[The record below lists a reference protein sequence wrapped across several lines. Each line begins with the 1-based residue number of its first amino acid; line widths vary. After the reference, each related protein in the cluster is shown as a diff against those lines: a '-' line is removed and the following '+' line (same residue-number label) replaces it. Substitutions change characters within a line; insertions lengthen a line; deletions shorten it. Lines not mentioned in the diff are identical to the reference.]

1 MNKTTL
7 LLKTQ
12 IYNYFSLNEL
22 FHSEK
27 KRSNFA
33 FITAVGIFTL
43 LALLSGYNIM
53 TALALAKMGQ
63 AQLIPAYM
71 VSVSNFIILVF
82 TVLRSNGILF
92 GCRDY
97 EMLSS
102 LPVQAK
108 EIISSKFGFLYLLN
122 FLLGILFMLPAG
134 IIWQIYASAHLLFFF
149 MYLASAVFVPFVP
162 MCIASLLGVLVT
174 AVSSKFRRKNIVS
187 LVFSF
192 AVLGG
197 LLGIGIYS
205 MQTGASG
212 GSLGVILM
220 EQVSRLYP
228 LSAWFRYTNYFSL
241 AGNVGFWSLSALVF
255 CIFVKIVECRYARL
269 NSYVL
274 QYHAASPGRKA
285 NLKKHSVFT
294 AVYLKEMGRYFS
306 SYLWVLNTGLGVVL
320 LCVTSLALCV
330 VSPEILG
337 MYAGIEDVDLFLGQY
352 APLIIAAMLSISC
365 PAASAISLEG
375 RNLWVLQS
383 IPLSNKTFIKSKIAL
398 TLTVHAI
405 GYMLSVAVFLIR
417 FQFNAIWS
425 FTLLAVPACYSVF
438 TAVQGTYINCCFPRF
453 DWDNEMV
460 VVKQSIS
467 VILSGVIGMIC
478 IAVPVL
484 LHWFLGLPNVGV
496 LWGMAAIL
504 IVLSV
509 ILYFKACGKK
519 II

>member
-1 MNKTTL
+1 MNKTML

-27 KRSNFA
+27 KKGNFV
-33 FITAVGIFTL
+33 FITAAGIFTL
-43 LALLSGYNIM
+43 LAFLSGYNVM
-53 TALALAKMGQ
+53 TALALEKLGQ
-63 AQLIPAYM
+63 AHLIPAYM
-71 VSVSNFIILVF
+71 VSVSSFIILVF

-92 GCRDY
+92 GSRDY

-122 FLLGILFMLPAG
+122 FLMGILFILPAG
-134 IIWQIYASAHLLFFF
+134 IVWQIYDSHHLIFFF
-149 MYLASAVFVPFVP
+149 MYLLSAVFVPFVP
-162 MCIASLLGVLVT
+162 MCMASLIGVLIT
-174 AVSSKFRRKNIVS
+174 AVSSKFRRKNIFS
-187 LVFSF
+187 LIFSF
-192 AVLGG
+192 AILGG

-205 MQTGASG
+205 MQTGSSG
-212 GSLGVILM
+212 ENLGVILM
-220 EQVSRLYP
+220 EQVSSLYP
-228 LSAWFRYTNYFSL
+228 LSTWFYYTDSISL
-241 AGNVGFWSLSALVF
+241 VGNVGFWFLSVLVF
-255 CIFVKIVECRYARL
+255 FIFVKIVERRYARL

-274 QYHAASPGRKA
+274 QCHAASAGGKTS
-285 NLKKHSVFT
+285 LKKHSVFS
-294 AVYLKEMGRYFS
+294 AMYLKEIGRYFS

-320 LCVTSLALCV
+320 LCVVSLALCV
-330 VSPEILG
+330 ISPEMLG
-337 MYAGIEDVDLFLGQY
+337 KYTGIEDVDSFLGQF

-375 RNLWVLQS
+375 KNLWILQS
-383 IPLSNKTFIKSKIAL
+383 VPLSNKIFLKSKIAL
-398 TLTVHAI
+398 TLTIHSI

-417 FQFNAIWS
+417 FQFNAIQAL
-425 FTLLAVPACYSVF
+425 TLLVVPVCYSIF
-438 TAVQGTYINCCFPRF
+438 TAVQGTYINCRFPKF

-478 IAVPVL
+478 IAVPAL
-484 LHWFLGLPNVGV
+484 LHWFLDVSLIKV

-509 ILYFKACGKK
+509 ILYFKACSKK

>member
-1 MNKTTL
+1 MNKTML

-22 FHSEK
+22 FHSQK
-27 KRSNFA
+27 RRSNFA
-33 FITAVGIFTL
+33 FITAVGIFIL
-43 LALLSGYNIM
+43 LALLSGYNVM

-63 AQLIPAYM
+63 VQLIPAYM
-71 VSVSNFIILVF
+71 VSVSSFIILVF

-92 GCRDY
+92 GSRDY

-102 LPVQAK
+102 LPVRAK

-149 MYLASAVFVPFVP
+149 MYLVSTVFVPFVP
-162 MCIASLLGVLVT
+162 MCIASLIGLLIT

-228 LSAWFRYTNYFSL
+228 LSAWFRYTNYSSL
-241 AGNVGFWSLSALVF
+241 AGNVGFWSLSVLVF
-255 CIFVKIVECRYARL
+255 CIFVKIVERRYVRL

-274 QYHAASPGRKA
+274 QYHTASPGRSA

-306 SYLWVLNTGLGVVL
+306 SYLWVLNTSLGVVL
-320 LCVTSLALCV
+320 LCVISLALCV
-330 VSPEILG
+330 VPPEILG

-352 APLIIAAMLSISC
+352 APLVVAAMLSISC
-365 PAASAISLEG
+365 PSASAISLEG

-417 FQFNAIWS
+417 FQFHAIWS

-484 LHWFLGLPNVGV
+484 LHWFLGLPNVGL

>member
-108 EIISSKFGFLYLLN
+108 EIISSKFGFLYLMN

-162 MCIASLLGVLVT
+162 MCIASCLESWL
-174 AVSSKFRRKNIVS
+174 
-187 LVFSF
+187 
-192 AVLGG
+192 
-197 LLGIGIYS
+197 
-205 MQTGASG
+205 
-212 GSLGVILM
+212 
-220 EQVSRLYP
+220 RLY
-228 LSAWFRYTNYFSL
+228 L
-241 AGNVGFWSLSALVF
+241 
-255 CIFVKIVECRYARL
+255 L
-269 NSYVL
+269 NS
-274 QYHAASPGRKA
+274 
-285 NLKKHSVFT
+285 
-294 AVYLKEMGRYFS
+294 
-306 SYLWVLNTGLGVVL
+306 
-320 LCVTSLALCV
+320 
-330 VSPEILG
+330 
-337 MYAGIEDVDLFLGQY
+337 
-352 APLIIAAMLSISC
+352 
-365 PAASAISLEG
+365 EG
-375 RNLWVLQS
+375 
-383 IPLSNKTFIKSKIAL
+383 KT
-398 TLTVHAI
+398 
-405 GYMLSVAVFLIR
+405 
-417 FQFNAIWS
+417 
-425 FTLLAVPACYSVF
+425 
-438 TAVQGTYINCCFPRF
+438 
-453 DWDNEMV
+453 
-460 VVKQSIS
+460 
-467 VILSGVIGMIC
+467 
-478 IAVPVL
+478 
-484 LHWFLGLPNVGV
+484 
-496 LWGMAAIL
+496 
-504 IVLSV
+504 
-509 ILYFKACGKK
+509 
-519 II
+519 

>member
-1 MNKTTL
+1 MNKTML

-27 KRSNFA
+27 RRSNFA

-43 LALLSGYNIM
+43 LALLSGYNVM

-63 AQLIPAYM
+63 VQLIPAYM
-71 VSVSNFIILVF
+71 VSVSSFIILVF

-92 GCRDY
+92 GSRDY
-97 EMLSS
+97 ELLSS
-102 LPVQAK
+102 LPVRAK

-149 MYLASAVFVPFVP
+149 MYLVSAVFVPFVP
-162 MCIASLLGVLVT
+162 MCIASLIGLLIT

-228 LSAWFRYTNYFSL
+228 LSAWFRYTNYSSL
-241 AGNVGFWSLSALVF
+241 AGNVGFWSLSVLVF
-255 CIFVKIVECRYARL
+255 CIFVKIVECRYVRL

-274 QYHAASPGRKA
+274 QYHAASPGRSA

-306 SYLWVLNTGLGVVL
+306 SYLWVLNTSLGVVL
-320 LCVTSLALCV
+320 LCVISLALCV
-330 VSPEILG
+330 VPPEILG

-352 APLIIAAMLSISC
+352 APLVVAAMLSISC

-417 FQFNAIWS
+417 FRFHAIWS

-484 LHWFLGLPNVGV
+484 LHWFLGLPNVGL

>member
-92 GCRDY
+92 GSRDY

-174 AVSSKFRRKNIVS
+174 VVSSKFRRKNIVS

-220 EQVSRLYP
+220 EQVSRLYS

-337 MYAGIEDVDLFLGQY
+337 TYAGIEDVDLFLGQY